1 MTDLQINITPV
12 SCFHHLR
19 EPIEE
24 IFEELAYKAP
34 QAFVDG
40 ITVHAHR
47 LLGKPPSNPAY
58 ICNWDFDI
66 GMITG
71 EAKIPFLQAINA
83 AIDSFT
89 YNLVDVENALPEMIP
104 LDRDI
109 TFLRVN
115 AAGAAM
121 RILVDTDEVRLELG
135 PTTLGTDDRTSLLRS
150 LKATI
155 SVQAFAAQVLHNGTV
170 VASFKTSLQVT
181 ILGRRQDLLEHG
193 PKQSQHVREHDAPSQ
208 RAWFLYSKK
217 KGRAQEDLETF
228 EIDLPPLAPE
238 HVRNIHSRS
247 YVPKCTLRKGKNAV
261 QDVHLASAFLPPA
274 YEMWECGEE
283 HPGRLPTPE
292 FWEYTPMPHN
302 SYSDVVL
309 THVDNLPAAQKTF
322 VVEVSADTTL
332 LLTPDV
338 IHSAEL
344 LFEAFETTVIA
355 LKTMLIVGSCCITR
369 SVPARNRL
377 RTSCFQTRPFQCNIC

>member
-1 MTDLQINITPV
+1 MTDLQINITPI

-19 EPIEE
+19 EPIGE
-24 IFEELAYKAP
+24 IFEELAYKVP

-40 ITVHAHR
+40 VTVHAHR

-89 YNLVDVENALPEMIP
+89 YNLVDVENALPEMTP
-104 LDRDI
+104 PDRDI

-121 RILVDTDEVRLELG
+121 RILVDTDEMRLELG

-170 VASFKTSLQVT
+170 VASFKTAFRVT
-181 ILGRRQDLLEHG
+181 MLGRRQDLLDHG
-193 PKQSQHVREHDAPSQ
+193 PKQAQHVREHDAPSR

-217 KGRAQEDLETF
+217 KGHAQEDLETF

-238 HVRNIHSRS
+238 HVR
-247 YVPKCTLRKGKNAV
+247 
-261 QDVHLASAFLPPA
+261 Q
-274 YEMWECGEE
+274 
-283 HPGRLPTPE
+283 HPLSIIYP
-292 FWEYTPMPHN
+292 
-302 SYSDVVL
+302 
-309 THVDNLPAAQKTF
+309 
-322 VVEVSADTTL
+322 
-332 LLTPDV
+332 
-338 IHSAEL
+338 
-344 LFEAFETTVIA
+344 
-355 LKTMLIVGSCCITR
+355 
-369 SVPARNRL
+369 
-377 RTSCFQTRPFQCNIC
+377 